1 MGDKELLEAI
11 GRMLDERDERLSAMM
26 DEKLKPIQGEIQGL
40 QDEMQGLQGEIQGVQ
55 GEIRGVQDEMR
66 DMRKDIRDLKAGQK
80 NMIKR
85 LAKIE
90 AVQEY
95 LIEHVDDLEQRNPA

>member
-1 MGDKELLEAI
+1 MDEKMLLEAI
-11 GRMLDERDERLSAMM
+11 GQMLDE
-26 DEKLKPIQGEIQGL
+26 KLEGALDPIK
-40 QDEMQGLQGEIQGVQ
+40 
-55 GEIRGVQDEMR
+55 
-66 DMRKDIRDLKAGQK
+66 KDIKDLKAGQK

-95 LIEHVDDLEQRNPA
+95 LIEHVDDLEQKNPA

>member
-1 MGDKELLEAI
+1 MVDREMLEAI
-11 GRMLDERDERLSAMM
+11 GQLM
-26 DEKLKPIQGEIQGL
+26 DEKLEPL
-40 QDEMQGLQGEIQGVQ
+40 QEDVRNMQ
-55 GEIRGVQDEMR
+55 
-66 DMRKDIRDLKAGQK
+66 KDIKDLKTGQK

-95 LIEHVDDLEQRNPA
+95 LIEHVDDLEQKNPA

>member
-1 MGDKELLEAI
+1 MLEAI
-11 GRMLDERDERLSAMM
+11 GRMM
-26 DEKLKPIQGEIQGL
+26 DEKLEGA
-40 QDEMQGLQGEIQGVQ
+40 
-55 GEIRGVQDEMR
+55 R
-66 DMRKDIRDLKAGQK
+66 DPRKKDIKDLKAGQK

-95 LIEHVDDLEQRNPA
+95 LIEHVDDLEQKNPA